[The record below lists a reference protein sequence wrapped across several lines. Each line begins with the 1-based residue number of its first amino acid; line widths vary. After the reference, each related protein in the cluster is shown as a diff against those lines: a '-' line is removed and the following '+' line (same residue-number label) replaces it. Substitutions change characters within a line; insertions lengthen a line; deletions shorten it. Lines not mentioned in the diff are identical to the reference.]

1 MRRLLSIILTV
12 LSICIIFFINSPLA
26 SANENIANGDN
37 YILDAPGYAI
47 NTNRGVLNTT
57 RQRTVQQWLDEYT
70 GKGTVW
76 VYRVSSS
83 YN

>member
-1 MRRLLSIILTV
+1 M
-12 LSICIIFFINSPLA
+12 
-26 SANENIANGDN
+26 
-37 YILDAPGYAI
+37 
-47 NTNRGVLNTT
+47 NTT

-83 YN
+83 YNYVAGNAASWADRTYYSSSGSATQDRFPGSGANTEERCKEVKSSLVESSLK